1 MLLNNYD
8 YEIVRADEF
17 RLEDFIWYLDKPC
30 RIIEVATNEE
40 TTSFTVISGGG
51 MYGTASFIRP
61 NDEPQ
66 VKILNSGV
74 LF

>member
-1 MLLNNYD
+1 MLLDNYD
-8 YEIVRADEF
+8 YEIVRADK
-17 RLEDFIWYLDKPC
+17 LGHGDFVWHSDKPC
-30 RIIEVATNEE
+30 RILDVTTNEQ

-51 MYGTASFIRP
+51 MYGTEAFIRP

-66 VKILNSGV
+66 IKILNPGV

>member
-1 MLLNNYD
+1 MLLDSYD
-8 YEIVRADEF
+8 YETVRTDE
-17 RLEDFIWYLDKPC
+17 LKSGDFIWYLDKPS
-30 RIIEVATNEE
+30 RVIEVTTNEE

-51 MYGTASFIRP
+51 MYGSASFIRP
-61 NDEPQ
+61 NGEPR

>member
-1 MLLNNYD
+1 MLPDSYD
-8 YEIVRADEF
+8 YDIVRADE
-17 RLEDFIWYLDKPC
+17 LMPGDFIWDLDKPC
-30 RIIEVATNEE
+30 RVLDVTTNEQ

-51 MYGTASFIRP
+51 MYGTAGFNRP

-66 VKILNSGV
+66 IKILNPEV

>member
-1 MLLNNYD
+1 MLLDSYD
-8 YEIVRADEF
+8 YDIVRADE
-17 RLEDFIWYLDKPC
+17 LMTGDFIWYSDKPC
-30 RIIEVATNEE
+30 RVLDARINEQ

-51 MYGTASFIRP
+51 MYGTAGFTRP

-66 VKILNSGV
+66 VKILNPGV